1 MKDKTCEICQGTGWI
16 IEEKDGNTFARR
28 CDCFEKE
35 KINYLLSSARI
46 PPRYQ
51 HCTFENFDPQNAS
64 QKRALK
70 ISKKFVENYPIQD
83 IGLLFL
89 GPCGVGKTHLAVA
102 ICHELIKT
110 KAVPCLFYDF
120 RELIKDIQSSY
131 SSESEFTESEILL
144 PVIETEILVLDE
156 LGAKRPSSWVE
167 EMLFYIIN
175 QRYNKK
181 KLTIF
186 TSNFP
191 DEIEKEETTFT
202 PDLIKSKDE
211 ETLTDRIGYRLRSRI
226 YEMCKTVEIEGEDF
240 RKKVRQGSYRF

>member
-1 MKDKTCEICQGTGWI
+1 
-16 IEEKDGNTFARR
+16 
-28 CDCFEKE
+28 
-35 KINYLLSSARI
+35 
-46 PPRYQ
+46 
-51 HCTFENFDPQNAS
+51 
-64 QKRALK
+64 
-70 ISKKFVENYPIQD
+70 FVENYPIQD

>member
-1 MKDKTCEICQGTGWI
+1 MQEKTCEICQGTGWV
-16 IEEKDGNTFARR
+16 IEEKNGVSVAKR
-28 CDCFEKE
+28 CKCFIKK
-35 KINYLLSSARI
+35 KIDYLLSTARI
-46 PPRYQ
+46 PARYQ
-51 HCTFENFDPQNAS
+51 HCTFENFDPQNDS
-64 QKRALK
+64 QRRALR
-70 ISKKFVENYPIQD
+70 ISQKFVENYPIQD
-83 IGLLFL
+83 VGLLFL

-102 ICHELIKT
+102 ICQKLIKT

-131 SSESEFTESEILL
+131 SPESDFTESEILI
-144 PVIETEILVLDE
+144 PVVETEILVLDE

-202 PDLIKSKDE
+202 SDFLKSKDE

>member
-1 MKDKTCEICQGTGWI
+1 MQKKTCEICGGTGWI
-16 IEEKDGNTFARR
+16 IEEKDGYSFAKR
-28 CDCFEKE
+28 CKCFEK
-35 KINYLLSSARI
+35 KKVDYLLSMARI
-46 PPRYQ
+46 PARYQ
-51 HCTFENFDPQNAS
+51 HCTFENFDPQNDS

-70 ISKKFVENYPIQD
+70 ISRKFVENYPIQD
-83 IGLLFL
+83 VGLLFL

-102 ICHELIKT
+102 ICQELIKT
-110 KAVPCLFYDF
+110 KVVPCLFYDF

-131 SSESEFTESEILL
+131 SPESEFTESEILI
-144 PVIETEILVLDE
+144 PVIETEILILDE

-191 DEIEKEETTFT
+191 DEIEKEETTFSSE
-202 PDLIKSKDE
+202 IFKSKDE
-211 ETLTDRIGYRLRSRI
+211 ETLTDRIGVRLRSRI
-226 YEMCKTVEIEGEDF
+226 YEMCKTVKIEGEDF
-240 RKKVRQGSYRF
+240 RKNIRQGSYRF

>member
-1 MKDKTCEICQGTGWI
+1 MKDRVCEICEGTGWV
-16 IEEKDGNTFARR
+16 IEEKDGASIARR
-28 CDCFEKE
+28 CKCYIQKRTDV
-35 KINYLLSSARI
+35 LLSSARI
-46 PPRYQ
+46 PARYQ
-51 HCTFENFDPQNAS
+51 HCTFENFDPQNES
-64 QKRALK
+64 QKKALK
-70 ISKKFVENYPIQD
+70 ISKKFVENYPVQE

-102 ICHELIKT
+102 ICQELIKT
-110 KAVPCLFYDF
+110 KAVNCLFYDF

-131 SSESEFTESEILL
+131 SPESTITESDILI
-144 PVIETEILVLDE
+144 PVIDSEVLVLDE

-191 DEIEKEETTFT
+191 DKMEEETTFSS
-202 PDLIKSKDE
+202 DFLSKDRE

-226 YEMCKTVEIEGEDF
+226 YEMCKTVEMEGEDF